1 MGEGSSSGATGSA
14 RGDRGPARAVVE
26 PEAPTEPLD
35 GRRSAAS
42 GAPSD
47 TEPAVADGA
56 TRRVAASGADA
67 ESSGSLRR
75 MLQTV
80 ATVIGPATL
89 LSALA
94 FYFGWVS
101 TNATFTYFGLDASV
115 LGLTVQEI
123 VLSSTDAVFVPLG
136 AILLI
141 ALAAIAAH
149 SAMIR
154 RADRGEAAARVERL
168 SGVMAALGGVLLLL
182 GVWAALEPLP
192 FPTPFLFQQ
201 LSSGVGIA
209 LIGYG
214 LYIRRRA
221 RATTRRQPEETPDQR
236 RLWSAGMALVWL
248 IIALSLFWTMSE
260 YAKALGRGRA
270 QQLALG
276 LGRQPSVVVYAQR
289 DLHLGGA
296 GIVKRTLRGEEAAYR
311 FRYSGLTFLVR
322 SGGKYFLVPAGWTA
336 SNGRVVVL
344 PDTEAVRVEFVV
356 DRR

>member
-1 MGEGSSSGATGSA
+1 
-14 RGDRGPARAVVE
+14 
-26 PEAPTEPLD
+26 
-35 GRRSAAS
+35 
-42 GAPSD
+42 
-47 TEPAVADGA
+47 
-56 TRRVAASGADA
+56 
-67 ESSGSLRR
+67 

-123 VLSSTDAVFVPLG
+123 VLSSTDAVFIPLG

-149 SAMIR
+149 SAVIR
-154 RADRGEAAARVERL
+154 RADRGGDAAVLIERL
-168 SGVMAALGGVLLLL
+168 STAMIALGGVLLLL
-182 GVWAALEPLP
+182 GIWAALEPLP
-192 FPTPFLFQQ
+192 FATPFLFQQ
-201 LSSGVGIA
+201 LSSGIGIA

-214 LYIRRRA
+214 LYARRRA
-221 RATTRRQPEETPDQR
+221 RAATPQRAAETPEQR
-236 RLWSAGMALVWL
+236 RLWAAGMALVWML
-248 IIALSLFWTMSE
+248 IALSLFWTMSE

-289 DLHLGGA
+289 DLHLGGP
-296 GIVKRTLRGEEAAYR
+296 GIVKRALRGEEAAYR

-322 SGGKYFLVPAGWTA
+322 SGGKYFLVPAGWTT
-336 SNGRVVVL
+336 STGRVVVL
-344 PDTEAVRVEFVV
+344 PDTEAVRVEFLVA
-356 DRR
+356 RR